1 MAKARAESRRY
12 VKVTEVYVSEVF
24 NKSGPTA
31 RCCAPGC
38 GDKIKPLNSSDSCY
52 EIMWLDGDVTYLESG
67 CLDWFV
73 NGHPD
78 YGNGFGKIAPPLNCA
93 VSTEAGSGAS
103 PLLLQRS
110 AQVDADLH
118 DGPTADS
125 RSLVYNAYPMC

>member
-78 YGNGFGKIAPPLNCA
+78 YSNGFGKIAPPLNCA
-93 VSTEAGSGAS
+93 VCLRKPAPEHRHFFCNGPHKSTPICMMVRRPTVEA
-103 PLLLQRS
+103 
-110 AQVDADLH
+110 
-118 DGPTADS
+118 
-125 RSLVYNAYPMC
+125 